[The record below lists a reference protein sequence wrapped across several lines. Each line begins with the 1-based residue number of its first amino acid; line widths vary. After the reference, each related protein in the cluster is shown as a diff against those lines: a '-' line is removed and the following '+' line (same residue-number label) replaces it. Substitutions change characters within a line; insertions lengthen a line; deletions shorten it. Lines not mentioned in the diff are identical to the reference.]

1 MNRTQP
7 SFLKGLHPDADD
19 FGLFSCEAHGRPN
32 VTNFKDPTLEDA
44 EVFVSRLTTPTVCDL
59 RQLGKKSGLGLTR
72 ACPMRTR
79 YTTTTFGLCPWLN
92 IDVSDPPSSILRAT

>member
-44 EVFVSRLTTPTVCDL
+44 EVFVSRLTTPTVP
-59 RQLGKKSGLGLTR
+59 LGAVGFRPRDRMAGRVVSSSLSSEFFK
-72 ACPMRTR
+72 RTPQNKVHV
-79 YTTTTFGLCPWLN
+79 L
-92 IDVSDPPSSILRAT
+92 

>member
-44 EVFVSRLTTPTVCDL
+44 EVFVSRLTTPTVPQAC
-59 RQLGKKSGLGLTR
+59 SGRSVGCVGSNLEARGQ
-72 ACPMRTR
+72 C
-79 YTTTTFGLCPWLN
+79 
-92 IDVSDPPSSILRAT
+92 